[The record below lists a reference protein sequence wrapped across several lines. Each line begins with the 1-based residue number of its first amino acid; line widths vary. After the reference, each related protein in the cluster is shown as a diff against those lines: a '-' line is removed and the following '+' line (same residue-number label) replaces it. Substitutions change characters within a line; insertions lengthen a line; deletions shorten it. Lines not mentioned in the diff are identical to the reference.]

1 MIKEFFVAETGQIG
15 VRLVCTVIVVVAVVI
30 TGVAVWIGG
39 VGACRV
45 LRLVLMG
52 LGGFGVGGL
61 LLVSGENVVDVGE
74 DVEVVVGFDLLL
86 EVVLGAERA

>member
-1 MIKEFFVAETGQIG
+1 
-15 VRLVCTVIVVVAVVI
+15 
-30 TGVAVWIGG
+30 
-39 VGACRV
+39 
-45 LRLVLMG
+45 MG

-61 LLVSGENVVDVGE
+61 LLVGGENVVDIGE